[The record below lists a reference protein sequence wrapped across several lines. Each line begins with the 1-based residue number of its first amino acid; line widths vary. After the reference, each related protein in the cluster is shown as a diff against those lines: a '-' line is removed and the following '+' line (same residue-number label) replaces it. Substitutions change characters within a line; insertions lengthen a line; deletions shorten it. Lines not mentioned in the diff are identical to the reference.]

1 MTDRPDRIALETA
14 RSQHGAI
21 SSSQAWRA
29 GISPTM
35 AKRRLGDGRWF
46 AASPGIY
53 VVGGA
58 PDTWR
63 QRLWVALLE
72 AGDGAFVSHRS
83 SSALRTV
90 PGFAP
95 GIVEVSKPRALD
107 HTIHHGV
114 LHESGLI
121 LPGHLTTVDGI
132 PCSSLA
138 RTMFELAA
146 VIRGDRLIRA
156 VDNAMA
162 HRGLTSQQ
170 LQDIVRDMAK
180 RGRTGSAIMRKISEA
195 RGADYVPPESGLE
208 AELIDLLVGAGLPE
222 PERQLSLGDEDSFIG
237 RVDLGYRRYKLL
249 LEVDGGP
256 WHTSVSARAHDR
268 ERRNRLTAL
277 GFRILNFDEED
288 IRVHTTRTVR
298 RVRTALAEARAA

>member
-1 MTDRPDRIALETA
+1 MDLHADAEIARLA
-14 RSQHGAI
+14 RLQHGAF
-21 SSSQAWRA
+21 SSRQALASGLSRPA
-29 GISPTM
+29 ILH
-35 AKRRLGDGRWF
+35 RLQSGRWTP
-46 AASPGIY
+46 ASPGVHRI
-53 VVGGA
+53 GGS

-72 AGDGAFVSHRS
+72 AGDGSFVSHRS
-83 SSALRTV
+83 SSALFTV

-95 GIVEVSKPRALD
+95 GIIEVSKPKALD
-107 HTIHHGV
+107 HTIHGGV

-132 PCSSLA
+132 PCSTLA

-146 VIRGDRLIRA
+146 VISNERVIRA

-170 LQDIVRDMAK
+170 LEDIVREMAK
-180 RGRTGSAIMRKISEA
+180 RGRKGSAIMRKVSEA
-195 RGADYVPPESGLE
+195 RGPDYVPPESGLE

-222 PERQLSLGDEDSFIG
+222 PEKQIELGNADTFIG
-237 RVDLGYRRYKLL
+237 RVDLGYRRQKLL

-268 ERRNRLTAL
+268 ERRNRLTAA
-277 GFRILNFDEED
+277 GWRVMNFDEDD
-288 IRVHTTRTVR
+288 IRAHTARTVR
-298 RVRTALAEARAA
+298 RVRTALTEAAAA

>member
-1 MTDRPDRIALETA
+1 MSMHSDRPALTTA
-14 RSQHGAI
+14 EAQHGAL
-21 SSSQAWRA
+21 SSRQAREA
-29 GISPTM
+29 GLTDRM
-35 AKRRLGDGRWF
+35 VKQRLASGRWT
-46 AASPGIY
+46 ALSYGVY
-53 VVGGA
+53 RVGGA

-83 SSALRTV
+83 SSALFTV

-95 GIVEVSKPRALD
+95 GIVEVSKPKALD
-107 HTIHHGV
+107 HTIRHGV

-121 LPGHLTTVDGI
+121 LPGHLTTIDGI
-132 PCSSLA
+132 PCSTLA
-138 RTMFELAA
+138 RSMFELAA

-162 HRGLTSQQ
+162 HRGLTSQH
-170 LQDIVRDMAK
+170 LEDIVRDMAK
-180 RGRTGSAIMRKISEA
+180 RGRKGSAIMRKISEA
-195 RGADYVPPESGLE
+195 RGPHYVPPESGLE
-208 AELIDLLVGAGLPE
+208 SELIDLLVGAGLPE

-237 RVDLGYRRYKLL
+237 RVDLGYRRHKVL
-249 LEVDGGP
+249 LEVDGAP
-256 WHTSVSARAHDR
+256 WHASVSARAHDR

-277 GFRILNFDEED
+277 GFRILNFDEDD

-298 RVRTALAEARAA
+298 RVRTALAEAIAA

>member
-1 MTDRPDRIALETA
+1 MV
-14 RSQHGAI
+14 
-21 SSSQAWRA
+21 
-29 GISPTM
+29 
-35 AKRRLGDGRWF
+35 KRRLGDGRWH
-46 AASPGIY
+46 AASYGVY
-53 VVGGA
+53 RVGGA

-83 SSALRTV
+83 SSALFVV
-90 PGFAP
+90 PGFPP

-107 HTIHHGV
+107 HTIHAGV

-132 PCSSLA
+132 PCSTLA

-146 VIRGDRLIRA
+146 VVRGDRLIRA

-170 LQDIVRDMAK
+170 LEDIVREMAK
-180 RGRTGSAIMRKISEA
+180 RGRKGSAIMRKISEQ
-195 RGADYVPPESGLE
+195 RGPDYVPPESGLE
-208 AELIDLLVGAGLPE
+208 SELIDLLVGAGLPE
-222 PERQLSLGDEDSFIG
+222 PERQIEVGDEDSFIG
-237 RVDLGYRRYKLL
+237 RVDLGYRRRKLL

-268 ERRNRLTAL
+268 ERRNRLTAA
-277 GFRILNFDEED
+277 GWRVMNFDEDD
-288 IRVHTTRTVR
+288 IRVHRTRTVR
-298 RVRTALAEARAA
+298 RVRTALAEALAA